1 LTLDKAGLVHDENEH
16 FKKTCTRIESQL
28 KETTRIDDDIKIF
41 DISSTPSALRKG
53 STRREKQLF

>member
-1 LTLDKAGLVHDENEH
+1 
-16 FKKTCTRIESQL
+16 L